1 MPCCSVLSFV
11 LSPVAAEPQV
21 LTCCVFFP
29 VNKCNSSWAQHL
41 SLTLAISNEKGKTEE
56 AKFSPLCA
64 ENYLASHQCF
74 WHWAMGS
81 NKLGLIYHRN
91 G

>member
-1 MPCCSVLSFV
+1 MLLCAFLCTFPSGSRAPSFN
-11 LSPVAAEPQV
+11 L
-21 LTCCVFFP
+21 LCFFP